1 MKQSRAIFISAG
13 HSNNPARDRGASGN
27 GYIEGELTVELRA
40 LICEELDLLGLKYT
54 LDDNDSV
61 LRDTINF
68 FKKLTT
74 PDCILLDI
82 HWNAF
87 HKSTATGTETL
98 VPKDYSDFEWKLGES
113 LSEAVHSTLKV
124 PKRGWQGVKTELDS
138 HHGNLGWMRLV
149 GENVLMEICFI
160 TNPNDMKSYQ
170 DNKKRLAQAIA
181 CVLYDYALNE
191 V

>member
-1 MKQSRAIFISAG
+1 MKQNRAIFISAG
-13 HSNNPARDRGASGN
+13 HSNNPNRDRGASGN
-27 GYIEGELTVELRA
+27 GFVEGELTVELRE

-74 PDCILLDI
+74 PNCILLDI
-82 HWNAF
+82 HFNAF
-87 HKSTATGTETL
+87 HLPTATGTETL
-98 VPKDYSDFEWKLGES
+98 VPKDYSDFERKLAES
-113 LSEAVHSTLKV
+113 LSEAVHSILKI
-124 PKRGWQGVKTELDS
+124 PKRGRQGVKTELES

-160 TNPNDMKSYQ
+160 TNPNDMKAYQ
-170 DNKKRLAQAIA
+170 EKKQELAKEIA
-181 CVLYDYALNE
+181 CVLFDYAY
-191 V
+191 